1 MPTHVRIIPADV
13 SRMEM
18 RRKMRLTLL
27 FALEFFQ
34 IMKILWISFYCLQKL
49 EKDHYFGMC
58 ISINLNDFVRLE
70 GNKINKMHF

>member
-18 RRKMRLTLL
+18 RRKMSDFT

-34 IMKILWISFYCLQKL
+34 IIKILWISFYCLQKL

-58 ISINLNDFVRLE
+58 ISINLNDFIRLE